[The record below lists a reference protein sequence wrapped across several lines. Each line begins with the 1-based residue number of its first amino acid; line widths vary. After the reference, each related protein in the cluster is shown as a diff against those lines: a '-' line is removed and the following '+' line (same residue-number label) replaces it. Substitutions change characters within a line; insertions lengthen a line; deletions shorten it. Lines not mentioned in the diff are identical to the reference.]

1 MTTPLGFRRK
11 DRKRL
16 QPSLS
21 QIAAKI
27 RRSAE
32 WHSRTEVMNIAL
44 MDGLDRLGQLV
55 DDAEPPTLKE

>member
-32 WHSRTEVMNIAL
+32 WYSRTEVMNIAL